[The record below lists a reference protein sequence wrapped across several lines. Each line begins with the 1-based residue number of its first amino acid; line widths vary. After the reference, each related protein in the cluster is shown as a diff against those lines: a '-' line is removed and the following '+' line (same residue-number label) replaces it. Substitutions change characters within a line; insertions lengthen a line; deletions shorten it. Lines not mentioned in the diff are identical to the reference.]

1 MYPAGLYLNGIF
13 LFSIIITAKN
23 LSRRA
28 HSSESTLN
36 QRGAWIEC
44 RVNVV
49 CPAGLYLNCI
59 FLSSIIITANIFI
72 PEGT

>member
-1 MYPAGLYLNGIF
+1 MASFCSVLL
-13 LFSIIITAKN
+13 LLQKN

-36 QRGAWIEC
+36 QCGAWIEC

-72 PEGT
+72 PERT

>member
-1 MYPAGLYLNGIF
+1 MASFCSVLL
-13 LFSIIITAKN
+13 LLQKKN
-23 LSRRA
+23 LFRRA

-36 QRGAWIEC
+36 QRGAWIKC
-44 RVNVV
+44 RVNVM

-59 FLSSIIITANIFI
+59 FLSSIFITANIFI